1 MEELNEFR
9 RRIEKHFPRLTKSE
23 QKIASF
29 LLSSYDQAVFLNAAD
44 LAREMDV
51 SEATVVRFARTI
63 GYDSFPQLRRAL
75 QHIYRVKTT
84 PATRLQR
91 KLADLKTGEGHILT
105 KVAEMELQFLSE
117 VPREI
122 APADFDRA
130 VKLLLKGRRVF
141 VFGSGPSR
149 ILADLV
155 NIRFTRFGLSVI
167 CMTESGR
174 DLLDK
179 LALLKH
185 DDVMLAMGFHRV
197 TGELVAAIDYAHRI
211 GGRTILLTDTLRAHF
226 QDKVAVVLA
235 ARRGPVSTF
244 HSLIVP
250 MAILNAM
257 ILAIALERPDE
268 SLGSLKRME
277 ELRGE
282 YGLDVLG
289 KVSPH

>member
-1 MEELNEFR
+1 MEELNDFR
-9 RRIEKHFPRLTKSE
+9 RRIEKQFARLTKSE
-23 QKIASF
+23 QKIAAF
-29 LLSSYDQAVFLNAAD
+29 LLSSYDQAVFLSAAD
-44 LAREMDV
+44 IARELQV

-63 GYDSFPQLRRAL
+63 GYESFPQLRRTL

-91 KLADLKTGEGHILT
+91 KLADLKSGQGHLLT
-105 KVAEMELQFLSE
+105 KVAEMELQYLSE

-130 VKLLLKGRRVF
+130 VQLLLHGHRLF
-141 VFGSGPSR
+141 VFGTGPSR

-155 NIRFTRFGLSVI
+155 NIRLTRFGLAVI
-167 CMTESGR
+167 CLTESGR

-179 LALLKH
+179 LALLQR
-185 DDVMLAMGFHRV
+185 DDVVLALGFHRV
-197 TGELVAAIDYAHRI
+197 TGELIATIDYARRI
-211 GGRTILLTDTLRAHF
+211 GCKTILLTDTLCAHF
-226 QDKVAVVLA
+226 QGKVAVILA

-257 ILAIALERPDE
+257 ILAVAMERPAK
-268 SLGSLKRME
+268 SLRALKRME
-277 ELRGE
+277 DLRAE

-289 KVSPH
+289 KVNSP

>member
-9 RRIEKHFPRLTKSE
+9 RRIEKHFPHLTKSE
-23 QKIASF
+23 QKIAAF

-44 LAREMDV
+44 MARELEV

-63 GYDSFPQLRRAL
+63 GYASFPQLRRVL

-91 KLADLKTGEGHILT
+91 KLADLKSGEGHILT
-105 KVAEMELQFLSE
+105 KVVEMELQYLSE
-117 VPREI
+117 VTREI

-130 VKLLLKGRRVF
+130 IRLLLKGKRVF

-167 CMTESGR
+167 GLTESGR

-179 LALLKH
+179 LALLQR
-185 DDVMLAMGFHRV
+185 DDVVLAMGFHRV
-197 TGELVAAIDYAHRI
+197 TGELVATIDYARRV
-211 GGRTILLTDTLRAHF
+211 GCKTILLTDTLRAHF
-226 QDKVAVVLA
+226 QDKVAVTLA

-257 ILAIALERPDE
+257 ILAVAMERPTE
-268 SLGSLKRME
+268 SLASLKRME
-277 ELRGE
+277 ELRAH
-282 YGLDVLG
+282 YGLDVIG
-289 KVSPH
+289 KLNSD

>member
-211 GGRTILLTDTLRAHF
+211 SGRTILLTDTLRAHF

>member
-1 MEELNEFR
+1 MEELNDFR
-9 RRIEKHFPRLTKSE
+9 RRIEQHFPRLTKSE
-23 QKIASF
+23 QKIGSF
-29 LLSSYDQAVFLNAAD
+29 LLSSYDQAVFLSAAD
-44 LAREMDV
+44 IAQQLEV
-51 SEATVVRFARTI
+51 SEATIVRFARSV
-63 GYDSFPQLRRAL
+63 GYESFPQLRRAL
-75 QHIYRVKTT
+75 QHLYRVKTT

-105 KVAEMELQFLSE
+105 KVVEMELQFLSE

-122 APADFDRA
+122 VPADFDRA

-155 NIRFTRFGLSVI
+155 TIRFTRFGLSVM

-179 LALLKH
+179 LALLKR
-185 DDVMLAMGFHRV
+185 DDIVLAMGFHRL
-197 TGELVAAIDYAHRI
+197 TGELAATIDYARRV
-211 GGRTILLTDTLRAHF
+211 GCKTILLTDTLRAHF
-226 QDKVAVVLA
+226 QDKVAVILA

-257 ILAIALERPDE
+257 ILAVAMERPTE

-277 ELRGE
+277 ELRAE
-282 YGLDVLG
+282 YGLDVIG
-289 KVSPH
+289 KTNSQ